1 MLEISNLE
9 VFLNNHKILDKIS
22 LSVQAGEIIGI
33 LGVNG
38 AGKTTLFRTI
48 FGFVKKYQGEIL
60 WKGQKVQKQFVEFLE
75 AESYFY
81 PYITGKE
88 YLEIVTKKSY
98 QLHHNEYFKIPLE
111 SLVENYSTGMK
122 QKLALWAVLETPKPV
137 ILLDEPFNGIDF
149 EGVEYLYSCL
159 KELQKQRKAILL
171 TSHIFETLTRVC
183 SRILLLENGRISQ
196 TLFPNEYTN
205 FLAIRSIYPVL
216 KTFD

>member
-22 LSVQAGEIIGI
+22 FSVQAGEIIGI

-60 WKGQKVQKQFVEFLE
+60 WKSQKVQKQFVEFLE

-88 YLEIVTKKSY
+88 YLVV
-98 QLHHNEYFKIPLE
+98 P
-111 SLVENYSTGMK
+111 
-122 QKLALWAVLETPKPV
+122 
-137 ILLDEPFNGIDF
+137 
-149 EGVEYLYSCL
+149 
-159 KELQKQRKAILL
+159 
-171 TSHIFETLTRVC
+171 
-183 SRILLLENGRISQ
+183 
-196 TLFPNEYTN
+196 
-205 FLAIRSIYPVL
+205 
-216 KTFD
+216 